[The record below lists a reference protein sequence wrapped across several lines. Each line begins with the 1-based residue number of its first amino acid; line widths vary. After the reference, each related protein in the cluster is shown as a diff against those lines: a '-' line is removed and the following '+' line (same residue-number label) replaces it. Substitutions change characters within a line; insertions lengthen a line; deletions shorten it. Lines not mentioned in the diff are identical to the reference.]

1 MEEHLNSD
9 TAKEVL
15 TVLSYYNEELLNN
28 LPDEIIK
35 ELTSLA
41 ADSDKDYFIKK
52 DKKLIEQNL
61 SEDCKDLLAILFYNY
76 QTDDKEKEE
85 LLNKWI
91 ENEKE

>member
-15 TVLSYYNEELLNN
+15 TVLSYYNEELLKN

-61 SEDCKDLLAILFYNY
+61 SEDCKDLLAIIFYNY

>member
-28 LPDEIIK
+28 LPDELIK

-41 ADSDKDYFIKK
+41 ADSNKDYFIKK
-52 DKKLIEQNL
+52 DKKLIEQDL
-61 SEDCKDLLAILFYNY
+61 SEDCKDILAILFYNY
-76 QTDDKEKEE
+76 QTDDEEKEK

>member
-35 ELTSLA
+35 ELTSFA

>member
-15 TVLSYYNEELLNN
+15 TVLSYYNEELLKN
-28 LPDEIIK
+28 LPDEIMK

-61 SEDCKDLLAILFYNY
+61 SEDCKDLLAIIFYNY

>member
-15 TVLSYYNEELLNN
+15 TVLSYYNEELLKN

-61 SEDCKDLLAILFYNY
+61 SEDCKDLLAIIFYNY
-76 QTDDKEKEE
+76 QTDDKEK
-85 LLNKWI
+85 
-91 ENEKE
+91 

>member
-61 SEDCKDLLAILFYNY
+61 SEDCKDLLAIIFYNY